1 MQFGKANA
9 RVISGRNYGDTN
21 ALLKNIV
28 FDRKR

>member
-1 MQFGKANA
+1 MQLRKANA
-9 RVISGRNYGDTN
+9 RLFCDRNDNNTD